1 MAIDRFKIGKRLGIS
16 FAVIL
21 LLYAA
26 SSLATFRSLKI
37 VEKNALHV
45 ATESMPFS
53 LRAKQMVIHVKE
65 IQQLL
70 TDVSLTHN
78 TEGLAEA
85 AKEAGEFRKEFDQF
99 HKMFSDEN
107 DQKELQNL
115 AGLLQAFEHFYS
127 TGLSMAKA
135 YMESGREAGNQIME
149 KFDRDSTEL
158 EKKMSELEKCQIDE
172 ASNMVNSVLISIDG
186 LYDILWIVGIIV
198 LFIGITVAFLNTKS
212 VLGQIKAIVTM
223 TSGSAQKIQEGD
235 LRLKSLEA
243 EVGVDF
249 KEIPYGLTR
258 IMESIQ
264 GVIRALTKPIE
275 MINMGATEIANS
287 SSSLSQGASEQAS
300 ATEEMTSAI
309 TELSSQ
315 TKQASANAEE
325 VMKLSRESLKSAG
338 QGTSNMQEL
347 TVAMNEIHVASSNI
361 AKIMKTIDEIAF
373 QTNLLALNA
382 AVEAARAGKHGRG
395 FSVVAE
401 EVNNLSK
408 RSSQAAKETAEI
420 IEQSI
425 RKINNGKLV
434 AEKTHQSFEGI
445 LHGIQEVTDLT
456 DEIFRSSNEQVKGI
470 IQVEKGIGQ
479 IDQVTQQNASIA
491 EENASLSEELS
502 SQTHEL
508 MNLVSRFLLEDK
520 PDGNG
525 RHKLVQD
532 KKALI
537 GSIALAKPDD
547 FISRNGH

>member
-1 MAIDRFKIGKRLGIS
+1 
-16 FAVIL
+16 
-21 LLYAA
+21 
-26 SSLATFRSLKI
+26 
-37 VEKNALHV
+37 
-45 ATESMPFS
+45 
-53 LRAKQMVIHVKE
+53 
-65 IQQLL
+65 
-70 TDVSLTHN
+70 
-78 TEGLAEA
+78 
-85 AKEAGEFRKEFDQF
+85 
-99 HKMFSDEN
+99 
-107 DQKELQNL
+107 
-115 AGLLQAFEHFYS
+115 
-127 TGLSMAKA
+127 
-135 YMESGREAGNQIME
+135 
-149 KFDRDSTEL
+149 
-158 EKKMSELEKCQIDE
+158 
-172 ASNMVNSVLISIDG
+172 